1 MKLVRRIALAIAVFG
16 LLFLFLVSIQL
27 VGDSFKLF
35 GRDLAEKVFEFT
47 NHPLTGLFIG
57 IFATSLVQSS
67 STTTSIVVGLVGAGT
82 VGAGTGHG
90 LSVEAAVPIIMG
102 ANIGTS
108 VTNTLVSI
116 GHIARGNE
124 FKRAFAAATV
134 HDFFN
139 ILAVLILFPLQVAT
153 GFLSNAARWFAG
165 LLAGGANLTFSSP
178 VKAVVKPASHAIKDA
193 VSWCTD
199 STTIQAI
206 VLLLIAAVFLFLS
219 LKYLTTVLRGA
230 VVEKASTFFERTV
243 FRTPTL
249 AFTVGM
255 ILTAVVQSSSV
266 TTSMV
271 VPLAGA
277 GILTLRQVFPYTLGA
292 NIGTTITALLASLA
306 VTANF
311 QAAVAVA
318 ISHFLFNVCGI
329 LVITPLPAIRHLPL
343 RAAES
348 LAEQA
353 SRRRWVPVV
362 YVLVVFFIIPGILI
376 LLTR

>member
-1 MKLVRRIALAIAVFG
+1 MRRIALAIAVIG

-35 GRDLAEKVFEFT
+35 GSDLAKKVFEFT
-47 NHPLTGLFIG
+47 DHPLTGLFIG

-82 VGAGTGHG
+82 LGVANGHG
-90 LSVEAAVPIIMG
+90 LSVENAVPVIMG

-108 VTNTLVSI
+108 VTNTIVSI

-124 FKRAFAAATV
+124 FRRAFAAATV

-139 ILAVLILFPLQVAT
+139 LLSVLVLFPLQVST
-153 GFLSNAARWFAG
+153 HFLSNTALFISGSLTGGTDLKFA
-165 LLAGGANLTFSSP
+165 SP
-178 VKAVVKPASHAIKDA
+178 VKAVVKPVSHAIKDI
-193 VSWCTD
+193 VSWCTV
-199 STTIQAI
+199 SETLQAV
-206 VLLLIAAVFLFLS
+206 VLLLLAAVFLFLS
-219 LKYLTTVLRGA
+219 LKYLTVVLRGA

-243 FRTPTL
+243 FRTPML
-249 AFTVGM
+249 AFLVGM
-255 ILTAVVQSSSV
+255 VLTAVVQSSSV

-277 GILTLRQVFPYTLGA
+277 GILTLRQIYPYTLGA

-311 QAAVAVA
+311 EAAAAVA
-318 ISHFLFNVCGI
+318 ISHLLFNVCGI
-329 LVITPLPAIRHLPL
+329 LVIVPLRPIRELPL
-343 RAAES
+343 RAAEL
-348 LAEQA
+348 LAKQA
-353 SRRRWVPVV
+353 SQRKWVPVV
-362 YVLVVFFIIPGILI
+362 YVIVVFFLIPGILI
-376 LLTR
+376 VLTR